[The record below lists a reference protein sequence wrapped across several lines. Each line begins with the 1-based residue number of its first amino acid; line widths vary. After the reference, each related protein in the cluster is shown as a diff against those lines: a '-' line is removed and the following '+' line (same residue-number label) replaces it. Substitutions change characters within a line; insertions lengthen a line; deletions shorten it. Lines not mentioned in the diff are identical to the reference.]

1 MKSGEW
7 CPRRARVRQGTHT
20 LHQLLF
26 CALPPPHVLALQCLC
41 KVPLLMHLMPASGA
55 GQRGGGRDP
64 RSRSVRWPSL
74 QANEHCT
81 GFSAGCQ
88 LWALCA
94 GNILSK
100 MSQRTSQQCPADWG
114 HGAAGF
120 AICLQP
126 LRGNYIRVSQVL
138 VQGGCQML
146 FPFSTKAIS
155 IFSVLA
161 ELHIVTVSRCERRRD
176 RRQKNV
182 PSERRRGAPWEG
194 GQE

>member
-1 MKSGEW
+1 MSQEGQSQAGHTHSSPTSLL
-7 CPRRARVRQGTHT
+7 CPI
-20 LHQLLF
+20 
-26 CALPPPHVLALQCLC
+26 PPLSPMCSIFS
-41 KVPLLMHLMPASGA
+41 VPLLISLMSAPGT
-55 GQRGGGRDP
+55 GQRDGGGDP
-64 RSRSVRWPSL
+64 PSGSVRWPSL
-74 QANEHCT
+74 QANEHST

-100 MSQRTSQQCPADWG
+100 MSPRTSQQCPADG
-114 HGAAGF
+114 GQGAAGL

-146 FPFSTKAIS
+146 FPSSTKAIS

-161 ELHIVTVSRCERRRD
+161 ELHIVTVSRCERGAGTEDRGVCPMKEGEGHHGREDRSRR
-176 RRQKNV
+176 
-182 PSERRRGAPWEG
+182 
-194 GQE
+194 

>member
-1 MKSGEW
+1 MSA
-7 CPRRARVRQGTHT
+7 P
-20 LHQLLF
+20 
-26 CALPPPHVLALQCLC
+26 
-41 KVPLLMHLMPASGA
+41 GA
-55 GQRGGGRDP
+55 GQRDGGGDP
-64 RSRSVRWPSL
+64 PSRSVRWPSL
-74 QANEHCT
+74 QANEHAT

-146 FPFSTKAIS
+146 FPSSAKAIS

-161 ELHIVTVSRCERRRD
+161 ELHIVTVSRCERGAGTEDRGVCPMKEGEGHRGREDRSRRWPGG
-176 RRQKNV
+176 K
-182 PSERRRGAPWEG
+182 SEEQALPLLSPERGAYADFG
-194 GQE
+194 IF

>member
-1 MKSGEW
+1 MS
-7 CPRRARVRQGTHT
+7 
-20 LHQLLF
+20 
-26 CALPPPHVLALQCLC
+26 
-41 KVPLLMHLMPASGA
+41 ASGA
-55 GQRGGGRDP
+55 GQRDGGRDSP
-64 RSRSVRWPSL
+64 SRSVRWPSL
-74 QANEHCT
+74 QANEYST

-88 LWALCA
+88 FWALCA

-146 FPFSTKAIS
+146 FPFSPKAIS

-161 ELHIVTVSRCERRRD
+161 ELHRVAYLYCLQVWERHRD
-176 RRQKNV
+176 RRQGSV
-182 PSERRRGAPWEG
+182 PSERRLWEG
-194 GQE
+194 GQELEVSWGEEWGTLSTTTEPREGHICWLWHLLAKG